1 MIILTL
7 ENFEREILES
17 EKPCVV
23 SFKSDGCH
31 LCLGLARVLFGLER
45 RYGKRL
51 KFGVVDLKAEA
62 EIFEVFDID
71 GVPTVFMFESG
82 DGVEIPYPETPSLLS
97 GYSEEYLTKY
107 FEVFLND
114 D

>member
-17 EKPCVV
+17 EKPCIV

-31 LCLGLARVLFGLER
+31 LCLALTRMLFGLKK
-45 RYGKRL
+45 RYGNKF
-51 KFGVVDLKAEA
+51 KFGVVDIGTAP

-71 GVPTVFMFESG
+71 GVPTMFLFEAG
-82 DGVEIPYPETPSLLS
+82 DGIEIPYPRNPSPS
-97 GYSEEYLTKY
+97 TGYSEEYLTKY

-114 D
+114 E